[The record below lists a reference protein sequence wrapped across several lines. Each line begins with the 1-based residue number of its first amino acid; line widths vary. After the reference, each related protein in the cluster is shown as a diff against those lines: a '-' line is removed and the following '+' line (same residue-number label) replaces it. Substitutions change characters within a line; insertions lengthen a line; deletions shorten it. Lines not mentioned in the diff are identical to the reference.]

1 MLNRLKK
8 INFII
13 IPFFI
18 FCLDFFSKF
27 LVINYFDL
35 ASRGRVYLTPF
46 LDFILVMNSGISYG
60 LFSGGGNLQRWL
72 LVVISILIILYLY
85 YWANNSKSYLIK
97 LSLYIMVGGALGN
110 VFDRVV
116 YGEVIDFISLHVFN
130 YYWYVFNIADVAIVL
145 SGLLILIFLTKDSFK
160 KKLMDK

>member
-13 IPFFI
+13 IPFLI
-18 FCLDFFSKF
+18 FCLDFSSKF

-35 ASRGRVYLTPF
+35 AAKGRVYLTPF

-60 LFSGGGNLQRWL
+60 LFSGGGNFQRWL
-72 LVVISILIILYLY
+72 LVIVSILIILYLY
-85 YWANNSKSYLIK
+85 YWAKNSKSNLIK
-97 LSLYIMVGGALGN
+97 FSLYIMVGGALGN
-110 VFDRVV
+110 VFDRIV

-160 KKLMDK
+160 KS